1 MNNLK
6 RLADILID
14 LDDVRCLVGTL
25 VIFKDG
31 TKQDIGHKAADA
43 MRGIFTPV
51 EERITA
57 QPADAAKCKCLE
69 AVFTK
74 NGLIIR

>member
-1 MNNLK
+1 MLK
-6 RLADILID
+6 LDRFDDILID
-14 LDDVRCLVGTL
+14 LDDVRCLIGTV

-31 TKQDIGHKAADA
+31 TKQDIGRKAADA